1 MQRDALFA
9 SGRVAF
15 REYVT
20 DEDADV
26 AISVMLH
33 SFISAQKAQLQKYFR
48 LTPLICTMNDTT
60 VDGLI
65 DSIRFR

>member
-1 MQRDALFA
+1 
-9 SGRVAF
+9 VF

-33 SFISAQKAQLQKYFR
+33 SFISAQKAQLQK
-48 LTPLICTMNDTT
+48 
-60 VDGLI
+60 
-65 DSIRFR
+65 